1 MLNRNSAVLVGILAL
16 AHACFAEEVD
26 FISLIKRS
34 PDLGKAVGLQK
45 LTESEQAALNGLL
58 NRTYQMGTEGS
69 LESAGSPPTKPAPRL
84 RPRSAGMPVY
94 ATKIDEDSG
103 DVLKL
108 SNGAIV
114 EISMGYLGY
123 VGFRKDAVLYK
134 DGLSWKIWIEGK
146 KSFRCEVIKEPD
158 VSPCGSG
165 ELVSIS
171 EVKGNGKILSTAGG
185 SLYEVDDMGT
195 IHTSMW
201 LSAFEALLIDGSR
214 LMNLDEGG
222 EMVDVTKLN

>member
-1 MLNRNSAVLVGILAL
+1 MLNRNNATLVGILAL
-16 AHACFAEEVD
+16 AHTCLAEEAD
-26 FISLIKRS
+26 FVSLIKRS
-34 PDLGKAVGLQK
+34 PDLSKAVGLQK
-45 LTESEQAALNGLL
+45 LTDSEQAALNGLL
-58 NRTYQMGTEGS
+58 NRAYQMGAEGS
-69 LESAGSPPTKPAPRL
+69 LGSAGSPPTRPAPRM

-94 ATKIDEDSG
+94 TTKIDEDSG
-103 DVLKL
+103 DILKL

-123 VGFRKDAVLYK
+123 VGFRKDAVLYRE
-134 DGLSWKIWIEGK
+134 GLSWKIWIEGK

-158 VSPCGSG
+158 VSPSGSG

-171 EVKGNGKILSTAGG
+171 EVRGSGKILSTVGG
-185 SLYEVDDMGT
+185 SLYEVDDMGA

-201 LSAFEALLIDGSR
+201 LGPFEALLIDGSR